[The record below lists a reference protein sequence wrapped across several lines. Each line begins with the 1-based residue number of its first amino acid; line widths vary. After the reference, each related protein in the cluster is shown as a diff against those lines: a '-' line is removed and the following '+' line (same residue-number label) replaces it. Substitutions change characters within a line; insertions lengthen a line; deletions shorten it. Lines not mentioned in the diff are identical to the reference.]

1 MSNTAGA
8 VPSSLVALTR
18 VLAAKL
24 DDAGWDAVTLSIG
37 KCTLSFNFTIITHKL
52 RRQETFKVASS
63 AAVAAVVVPSHL
75 VAGWAGAIFEV
86 TRSFG
91 QEQWGQRNK
100 IIKKSAT
107 NQPTNRPT
115 DKAGCRVTCTRLK
128 TDTADAKSYTDGQPD
143 YNFQNDLWICHLVLF
158 ETPKPLNVF
167 KTL

>member
-63 AAVAAVVVPSHL
+63 AAVAAVVVPSRL

-91 QEQWGQRNK
+91 QEQWGQRIKQVTRGHNIGWAGASNPIHTSILTYPFPHTRK
-100 IIKKSAT
+100 LSKTLVISLFNSIITDQRT
-107 NQPTNRPT
+107 NGPT
-115 DKAGCRVTCTRLK
+115 DQRTNPLWEFRV
-128 TDTADAKSYTDGQPD
+128 P
-143 YNFQNDLWICHLVLF
+143 N
-158 ETPKPLNVF
+158 
-167 KTL
+167 

>member
-100 IIKKSAT
+100 IIKKSKVWRT
-107 NQPTNRPT
+107 NRPTDRPT
-115 DKAGCRVTCTRLK
+115 DKAGCRVACTRLK
-128 TDTADAKSYTDGQPD
+128 TRPTTISRVRIMNNLRWLK
-143 YNFQNDLWICHLVLF
+143 
-158 ETPKPLNVF
+158 LNL
-167 KTL
+167 KDSRWPEMS

>member
-63 AAVAAVVVPSHL
+63 AAVAAVVVPSRL

-91 QEQWGQRNK
+91 QEQWGQRNSH
-100 IIKKSAT
+100 KKSKVW
-107 NQPTNRPT
+107 PTDGRTDQPT
-115 DKAGCRVTCTRLK
+115 DKACCWVACTRLK
-128 TDTADAKSYTDGQPD
+128 IRSWRHFEENLK
-143 YNFQNDLWICHLVLF
+143 LF
-158 ETPKPLNVF
+158 NLLMVIK
-167 KTL
+167 